1 MSVTYPVRGDVYIA
15 REWVRPAETRVC
27 PVCNGRGWVVE
38 PIRVFYH
45 GKERREAAVTLD
57 CYFCGGR
64 RRVSRDEGG
73 TK

>member
-1 MSVTYPVRGDVYIA
+1 MSVTYPVRLQ
-15 REWVRPAETRVC
+15 EWVRPSGDNATRVC

-38 PIRVFYH
+38 PIRVFYK

-64 RRVSRDEGG
+64 KRVSRDEGG
-73 TK
+73 TE